1 MHIHRRRDSLV
12 SHEAEGQDP
21 VKGSE
26 HPSSSAHEGARP
38 RGEGGGKQ
46 RWRQEEAREPGRE
59 PGDEGRSKRG
69 PGAGRRPPA
78 DDARIWP
85 LLDLLSHAIPAAR
98 SAAGRRRDG
107 GHRLELAEPDP
118 SARRSRVAR
127 AAPAAAAAAA
137 AAPPARAAGC
147 AAAASNASLF
157 TLAACAA
164 CSTGTAAGARPAAF
178 ALVPSAATT
187 AAAAAAAAATAS
199 PITSTA

>member
-26 HPSSSAHEGARP
+26 HTSSSAHEEARP
-38 RGEGGGKQ
+38 RGECGGKQ

-107 GHRLELAEPDP
+107 GHRLELAESDP

-127 AAPAAAAAAA
+127 AAPVAAAAA
-137 AAPPARAAGC
+137 AAGC